1 MAKFSYTMTDE
12 EAIVA
17 FKKGFMGQG
26 LGNVAIL
33 SEKGKTFKLGA
44 PMMTVTVEFDNGICT
59 TKASLAGKAIEA
71 TVNTK
76 IELIDGFT
84 KL

>member
-1 MAKFSYTMTDE
+1 MAKFSYTMDDA

-17 FKKGFMGQG
+17 FKKGFMGVG
-26 LGNVAIL
+26 VGNIAIL

-44 PMMTVTVEFDNGICT
+44 PMMTVTVKFDNGICT
-59 TKASLAGKAIEA
+59 TKSSLIGKVLEA

-76 IELIDGFT
+76 IELIEGF
-84 KL
+84 KKI